1 MEKTRGEITVAE
13 LLREVSREERELYYR
28 TEWKAERI
36 PDFILESLERREFG
50 FDHTGEGPSDRKNVF
65 TDVRDLEDYVK
76 ATSPYAI
83 YTSVALYRE
92 PAEMEGWLGAEL
104 VFDID
109 AKDLPLRRCQDRHP
123 SGQVC
128 PLCLEDAKELARD
141 TLIVLKEDFGFENVH
156 VVYSGRGYHIRVLD
170 EWALKLDA
178 KARERIL
185 AYISASEEVTY
196 EDVMSRRIMLSSGYF
211 RVFRLRFGYFI
222 KRANEN
228 HLVSAGIKRGIARK
242 ILNEESRERIV
253 KSFVERGLLAAFPSG
268 VGYKTLIRLF
278 SISGT
283 FSKAYFD
290 GRVTVDVKR
299 ILRLPSSLH
308 SKVGLIATYIGPD
321 EGKLEKFNPF
331 TDAVPEFR
339 KEEVREAY
347 EEWESSQ

>member
-1 MEKTRGEITVAE
+1 MAE
-13 LLREVSREERELYYR
+13 LLREVSREERELYYKG
-28 TEWKAERI
+28 EWKAEMI
-36 PDFILESLERREFG
+36 PEFILKELEKREFG

-65 TDVRDLEDYVK
+65 ADVRDLEDYIK
-76 ATSPYAI
+76 ATSPYAV

-109 AKDLPLRRCQDRHP
+109 AKDLPLRRCMDRHP

-128 PLCLEDAKELARD
+128 PICLEDAKELAKD
-141 TLIVLKEDFGFENVH
+141 TLVVLKEDFGFENVH

-170 EWALKLDA
+170 EWALRLDS

-185 AYISASEEVTY
+185 AYISASEEVTF

-211 RVFRLRFGYFI
+211 RTFRLRFGYFI

-228 HLVSAGIKRGIARK
+228 HLISAGIKKSLARK
-242 ILNEESRERIV
+242 ILSEESREQIV
-253 KSFVERGLLAAFPSG
+253 KSFVEKGLLAAFPSG

-278 SISGT
+278 SISST

-290 GRVTVDVKR
+290 GRVTVDIKR

-308 SKVGLIATYIGPD
+308 SKVGLVATYIGGD
-321 EGKLEKFNPF
+321 EKKLERFDPF
-331 TDAVPEFR
+331 RDAVPEFR
-339 KEEVREAY
+339 KEEVKEAY
-347 EEWESSQ
+347 EEWEGSLE

>member
-1 MEKTRGEITVAE
+1 MAE
-13 LLREVSREERELYYR
+13 LLREVSREERELYYKG
-28 TEWKAERI
+28 EWKAEMI
-36 PDFILESLERREFG
+36 PEFILKELEKREFG

-65 TDVRDLEDYVK
+65 ADVRDLEDYIK
-76 ATSPYAI
+76 ATSPYAV

-109 AKDLPLRRCQDRHP
+109 AKDLPLRRCMDRHP

-128 PLCLEDAKELARD
+128 PICLEDAKELAKD
-141 TLIVLKEDFGFENVH
+141 TLVVLKEDFGFENVH

-170 EWALKLDA
+170 EWALRLDS

-185 AYISASEEVTY
+185 AYISTSEEVTF

-211 RVFRLRFGYFI
+211 RTFRLRFGYFI

-228 HLVSAGIKRGIARK
+228 HLISAGIKKGLARK
-242 ILNEESRERIV
+242 ILSEESREQIV
-253 KSFVERGLLAAFPSG
+253 KSFVEKGLLAAFPSG

-278 SISGT
+278 SISST

-290 GRVTVDVKR
+290 GRVTVDIKR

-308 SKVGLIATYIGPD
+308 SKVGLVATYIGGD
-321 EGKLEKFNPF
+321 EKNLERFDPF
-331 TDAVPEFR
+331 RDAVPEFR
-339 KEEVREAY
+339 KEEVKEAY
-347 EEWESSQ
+347 EEWEGSLE

>member
-1 MEKTRGEITVAE
+1 MAE
-13 LLREVSREERELYYR
+13 LLREVSREERELYYKG
-28 TEWKAERI
+28 EWKAEMI
-36 PDFILESLERREFG
+36 PEFILKELEKREFG

-65 TDVRDLEDYVK
+65 ADVRDLEDYIK
-76 ATSPYAI
+76 ATSPYAV

-109 AKDLPLRRCQDRHP
+109 AKDLPLRRCMDRHP

-128 PLCLEDAKELARD
+128 PICLEDAKELAKD
-141 TLIVLKEDFGFENVH
+141 TLVVLKEDFGFENVH

-170 EWALKLDA
+170 EWALRLDS

-185 AYISASEEVTY
+185 AYISASEEVTF

-211 RVFRLRFGYFI
+211 RTFRLRFGYFI

-228 HLVSAGIKRGIARK
+228 HLISAGIKKGLARK
-242 ILNEESRERIV
+242 ILSEESREQIV
-253 KSFVERGLLAAFPSG
+253 KSFVEKGLLAAFPSG

-278 SISGT
+278 SISST

-290 GRVTVDVKR
+290 GRVTVDIKR

-308 SKVGLIATYIGPD
+308 SKVGLVATYIGGD
-321 EGKLEKFNPF
+321 EKNLERFDPF
-331 TDAVPEFR
+331 RDAVPEFR
-339 KEEVREAY
+339 KEEVKEAY
-347 EEWESSQ
+347 EEWEGSLE

>member
-1 MEKTRGEITVAE
+1 MAE

-28 TEWKAERI
+28 GEWKAKLI
-36 PDFILESLERREFG
+36 PEFILETLEKREFG

-65 TDVRDLEDYVK
+65 SDVRDLEDYVR

-109 AKDLPLRRCQDRHP
+109 AKDLPLRRCMDRHP

-141 TLIVLKEDFGFENVH
+141 TLIVLKEDFGFEKVH

-170 EWALKLDA
+170 EWALRLDA

-196 EDVMSRRIMLSSGYF
+196 EDVMSRKVMLSSGYF

-228 HLVSAGIKRGIARK
+228 HLINAGIKRNLARK
-242 ILNEESRERIV
+242 LLSEENRERIV
-253 KSFVERGLLAAFPSG
+253 RSFVEKGLLAAFPRG
-268 VGYKTLIRLF
+268 IGYKTLIKLF
-278 SISGT
+278 SISST

-308 SKVGLIATYIGPD
+308 SKVGLVATYIGDD
-321 EGKLEKFNPF
+321 EKKLERFDPF
-331 TDAVPEFR
+331 RDAVPEFR
-339 KEEVREAY
+339 REEVREAY
-347 EEWESSQ
+347 EGWERSYER